1 MRILIIGAY
10 GFIGSHVAAGLAAR
24 GHTIVAAGR
33 DVAFGRKRFPHFEW
47 VHCDLNKDLTAEAWL
62 PRLANVDI
70 VINAAGILQ
79 GSLRDNTSNVHHKG
93 PAALFE
99 ACEQAGVKRV
109 IQISALGAGD
119 RTGTAFGRDK
129 ASGDTALQIHKLS
142 WVILRPSLIYGRG
155 AFGGTALIRGLAGLP
170 GLMPRLAGDP
180 LFQPIHMDDLA
191 EVVARFCEPEARP
204 RAILNVV
211 GPKEMRLSEI
221 TCRVRTW
228 LGFGKAVE
236 VTVPRWILNA
246 GAKIGDAAGW
256 LGSRTSFRTTA
267 LKQMDEPNVAP
278 LDPLVKATGF
288 TPRPMAEA
296 LAADPAQVQDRWHAR
311 LFFLKPLARFVLALF
326 WIVSG
331 LVLLDPISFSYAAGV
346 IIQMGLSDALAGP
359 VAIVGGII
367 DIALGLLLLLGW
379 RVRSVIAAM
388 ILVSLGYMI
397 ALTISLPGLWLDAL
411 GTLTKIVPIIVFML
425 MVAAIED
432 ER

>member
-10 GFIGSHVAAGLAAR
+10 GFIGSHVAANLAAR

-33 DVAFGRKRFPHFEW
+33 DLAFGRKRYPHFEW
-47 VHCDLNKDLTAEAWL
+47 LHCDLNRDLSAETWL

-70 VINAAGILQ
+70 VINCAGVLQ
-79 GSLRDNTSNVHHKG
+79 STIRDSSANIHHKG

-99 ACEQAGVKRV
+99 ACEQGGVKRV

-129 ASGDTALQIHKLS
+129 ASGDTALQTHKLN
-142 WVILRPSLIYGRG
+142 WVILRPSLIYARG
-155 AFGGTALIRGLAGLP
+155 VYGGTAMIRGLAGL
-170 GLMPRLAGDP
+170 LLISPRLAGDP
-180 LFQPIHMDDLA
+180 MFQPVHMDDLA

-211 GPKEMRLSEI
+211 GPEELPLSEI
-221 TCRVRTW
+221 TQRVHAW
-228 LGFGKAVE
+228 LGFGKAAE
-236 VTVPRWILNA
+236 VTVPRWLLNA
-246 GAKIGDAAGW
+246 GAKIGDAVGW
-256 LGSRTSFRTTA
+256 LGARTSFRTTA
-267 LKQMDEPNVAP
+267 LKQMDVPNVAP
-278 LDPLVKATGF
+278 LEPLVKITGF

-311 LFFLKPLARFVLALF
+311 LFFLKPLARIVLSLF

-346 IIQMGLSDALAGP
+346 IIQMGLSADLAGP
-359 VAIVGGII
+359 VAIAGGII
-367 DIALGLLLLLGW
+367 DIALGLLLLFGW

-388 ILVSLGYMI
+388 ILASLGYMI

-411 GTLTKIVPIIVFML
+411 GTLTKIVPLIVLML

-432 ER
+432 KR

>member
-10 GFIGSHVAAGLAAR
+10 GFIGSHLAAGLAAR
-24 GHTIVAAGR
+24 GHEIVAAGR
-33 DVAFGRKRFPHFEW
+33 DVAYGRKRFPHFEW
-47 VHCDLNKDLTAEAWL
+47 VPCDLNKDLTAEAWL

-79 GSLRDNTSNVHHKG
+79 GSLRDSTANVHHKG

-99 ACEQAGVKRV
+99 ACEQVGVKRV

-119 RTGTAFGRDK
+119 ASGTAYAHTK
-129 ASGDTALQIHKLS
+129 ASGDTALQTHKLN
-142 WVILRPSLIYGRG
+142 WVILRPSLVYGRG
-155 AFGGTALIRGLAGLP
+155 VFGGTALFRGLAGLP
-170 GLMPRLAGDP
+170 FIVPRLSRDP
-180 LFQPIHMDDLA
+180 VFQPIHIDDVA
-191 EVVARFCEPEARP
+191 EVIARFCEGNTPSL
-204 RAILNVV
+204 AILNLV
-211 GPKEMRLSEI
+211 GPEQKPLSEF
-221 TCRVRTW
+221 VRASRRW
-228 LGFGKAVE
+228 LGFGAGKV
-236 VTVPRWILNA
+236 VTIPYGLARLA
-246 GAKIGDAAGW
+246 ARLGDMIGW

-267 LKQMDEPNVAP
+267 LKLVEEPNVAP
-278 LDPLVKATGF
+278 MDPLVKATGF
-288 TPRPMAEA
+288 TPRPMADA

-311 LFFLKPLARFVLALF
+311 LFFLKPLARIVLALF

-346 IIQMGLSDALAGP
+346 VIQMGLSPDTAGP
-359 VAIVGGII
+359 VAIAGGII

-411 GTLTKIVPIIVFML
+411 GTLTKIVPLIVFML

>member
-10 GFIGSHVAAGLAAR
+10 GFIGSHLAAGLAAR

-33 DVAFGRKRFPHFEW
+33 DVALGRKRFPHFEW

-62 PRLANVDI
+62 SRLANVDI
-70 VINAAGILQ
+70 VINAAGVLQ
-79 GSLRDNTSNVHHKG
+79 STFRDNSANIHHMG

-99 ACEQAGVKRV
+99 ACEQVGVKRV

-129 ASGDTALQIHKLS
+129 ASGDTALQTHKLD
-142 WVILRPSLIYGRG
+142 WAILRPSLIYARG
-155 AFGGTALIRGLAGLP
+155 VYGGTAMVRGLAGLP
-170 GLMPRLAGDP
+170 FVMPRLSRDP

-204 RAILNVV
+204 RAILNLV

-221 TCRVRTW
+221 TREVRTW
-228 LGFGKAVE
+228 LGFGKATE
-236 VTVPRWILNA
+236 ITVPRWTLNV
-246 GAKIGDAAGW
+246 GAKIGDVAGG

-278 LDPLVKATGF
+278 LEPLVKATGF

-311 LFFLKPLARFVLALF
+311 LFFLKPLARIVLALF

-346 IIQMGLSDALAGP
+346 VIQMGLSPDTAGP
-359 VAIVGGII
+359 VAIAGGII
-367 DIALGLLLLLGW
+367 DIALGLLLLFGW
-379 RVRSVIAAM
+379 RVSSVIAAM

-411 GTLTKIVPIIVFML
+411 GTLTKIVPLIVFML